1 MGINVSCDYGGSEL
15 DTITYTIVAE
25 EISRGRII
33 VKINMST
40 HNILY
45 LYPIDDFSNNEQK
58 ERRITP
64 FATCTKEDNGMNIG
78 CFDLSEPGHKS
89 NTGTMST
96 TVKLSNDG
104 KNEV

>member
-1 MGINVSCDYGGSEL
+1 MICAVSLLMKSWLQIQTELGLMGINVSCDYGGSEL

-33 VKINMST
+33 VKINTST

-58 ERRITP
+58 ERQITP
-64 FATCTKEDNGMNIG
+64 FCNMYQRRRW
-78 CFDLSEPGHKS
+78 
-89 NTGTMST
+89 
-96 TVKLSNDG
+96 
-104 KNEV
+104 NEYWML

>member
-33 VKINMST
+33 VKINIST

-64 FATCTKEDNGMNIG
+64 FATCTKEDDGMNIG
-78 CFDLSEPGHKS
+78 CFYLSEPGNKS
-89 NTGTMST
+89 NTGIVST

-104 KNEV
+104 KE